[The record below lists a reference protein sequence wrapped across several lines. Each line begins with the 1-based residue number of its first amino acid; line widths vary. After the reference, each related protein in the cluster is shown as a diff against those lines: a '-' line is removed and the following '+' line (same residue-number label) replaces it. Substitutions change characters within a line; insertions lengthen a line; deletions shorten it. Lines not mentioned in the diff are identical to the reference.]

1 VSLDQDAAMNVSK
14 RLVLVCNSHL
24 DPVWLWPWE
33 EGVAATLATFRAA
46 AQLCDEFDGFV
57 FCHNEALLYQWVE
70 EYEPALFE
78 RIRTLVGE
86 RRWHIMGGWY
96 LQPDCN
102 LPNGESFVRQILTGR
117 RYFAEKFGVEPR
129 VAVNLDPFGH
139 SRGLVQ
145 ILRKSG
151 YTGYLFCRPDNFSL
165 ALPADDVVWVGYDG
179 STLVAHR
186 AADHYNSSLGQA
198 RAKTTRWLRTH
209 EGRADGL
216 LLWGVGN
223 HGGGPSREDL
233 TALRGLMRDTPDREI
248 VHGRPEDYFDALE
261 AQAATLP
268 RVEHDLNPWAVGCYT
283 SMSTVKRAHRRLES
297 RLFGTERML
306 TSAAAQ
312 GLLEYPRAQLTAAI
326 EAMLFCQFHDIL
338 PGSSVSEVETQAIQR
353 LGHGLDIVDR
363 LRARAF
369 FALLSGQPAAAA
381 GEYPLFVHNPHPFPV
396 TDFVVCEFQPPEP
409 NVDAGVFLLPE
420 VTASDGSPVATQLEK
435 ESCNIQMDQRKR
447 LVFRTR
453 LAAACTTRFS
463 CRIRTVPRP
472 PAIAVRPLAGLF
484 HHAGSGCVV
493 EIDAA
498 TGLLH
503 RYRVGHHDYIEAGSF
518 RPLVMTDSPDPWGMK
533 VRAFRDLAGEFRLMD
548 EHAAALHAGVAT
560 STLAPVRI
568 IEDGPVRTIVEALFA
583 YRRSAVCLRYVL
595 PKDGAELMVQARV
608 SWCEKDAMLKFAL
621 PTTIGGMRV
630 RSQVPYGVEART
642 REAEELLWH
651 SWLACVSPDGSRA
664 LTVVND
670 GVYGFDFSGAELR
683 LSCLRSPAH
692 AGHPVDDVTPVV
704 RQDRFEPRVDQGE
717 HVFRFWLQGG
727 PASERLTTIDREAA
741 TKDDEPM
748 ALNVFPHGGGQRVCP
763 GPTLSD
769 GAVQITAVKVSEDGR
784 SMILRLFEPTGQ
796 ARTTTLSVPALDVA
810 LDVTLSPFEIRTLAI
825 DLATRTVDV
834 VDLLERRSPSSIT
847 EHADHTPR

>member
-1 VSLDQDAAMNVSK
+1 MPPTAESEAVAVNK
-14 RLVLVCNSHL
+14 RLVLVCNSHI

-78 RIRTLVGE
+78 HIRRLVAE
-86 RRWHIMGGWY
+86 RRWHVMGGWY

-102 LPNGESFVRQILTGR
+102 LPSGESFVRQILTGR

-151 YTGYLFCRPDNFSL
+151 YTGYLFCRPDRLSL
-165 ALPADDVVWVGYDG
+165 ALPADDFVWVGYDG
-179 STLVAHR
+179 STLLAHR

-198 RAKTTRWLRTH
+198 RAKVAGWLRTH
-209 EGRADGL
+209 ETRADGL

-233 TALRGLMRDTPDREI
+233 TALCGLMLDTPDREI
-248 VHGRPEDYFDALE
+248 IHGRPEDYFDALE

-268 RVEHDLNPWAVGCYT
+268 RVERDLNPWAVGCYT
-283 SMSTVKRAHRRLES
+283 SMSTVKQAHRRLES
-297 RLFGTERML
+297 RLFGAERML
-306 TSAAAQ
+306 TNAAAQ
-312 GLLEYPRAQLTAAI
+312 GLLEYPRAQLAEAI

-338 PGSSVSEVETQAIQR
+338 PGSSVSEVEAQALQR

-369 FALLSGQPAAAA
+369 FALLSGQPPAAD
-381 GEYPLFVHNPHPFPV
+381 GEYPLLVHNPHPFPV
-396 TDFVVCEFQPPEP
+396 TDTVVCEFQPPEP
-409 NVDAGVFLLPE
+409 NVDAGAFLLPE
-420 VTASDGSPVATQLEK
+420 VAASDGSPVTAQLEK
-435 ESCNIQMDQRKR
+435 ESCNIQTDQRKR

-472 PAIAVRPLAGLF
+472 PATAARPVAGVF
-484 HHAGSGCVV
+484 RHVGSGCAV

-503 RYRVGHHDYIEAGSF
+503 GYRIGEHDYIRPGSF
-518 RPLVMTDSPDPWGMK
+518 RPLVMKDSPDPWGMK
-533 VRAFRDLAGEFRLMD
+533 VRSFRDRAGEFLLMD
-548 EHAAALHAGVAT
+548 EHAAALYAGVAT
-560 STLAPVRI
+560 STLAPVRV

-583 YRRSAVCLRYVL
+583 YRRSALCLRYVL
-595 PKDGAELMVQARV
+595 PKNGAELTVQARV

-621 PTTIGGMRV
+621 PTGIPGMRV
-630 RSQVPYGVEART
+630 RSQAPYGVETHT

-651 SWLACVSPDGSRA
+651 AWLACVSPDESRA
-664 LTVVND
+664 LTVIND

-704 RQDRFEPRVDQGE
+704 RQDRCEPRVDQGE

-727 PASERLTTIDREAA
+727 SASDRLTAIDREAA
-741 TKDDEPM
+741 TKHDEPM
-748 ALNVFPHGGGQRVCP
+748 VLNVFPQGGGPHARP
-763 GPTLSD
+763 GPALSD
-769 GAVQITAVKVSEDGR
+769 DAVQITAVKMSEDGR
-784 SMILRLFEPTGQ
+784 AIILRLFEPTGTT
-796 ARTTTLSVPALDVA
+796 RTTTLSVPALDVTLA
-810 LDVTLSPFEIRTLAI
+810 VTLSPFEIRTLAI
-825 DLATRTVDV
+825 DLATRAVDV
-834 VDLLERRSPSSIT
+834 VDLLEKK
-847 EHADHTPR
+847 

>member
-1 VSLDQDAAMNVSK
+1 MTVTK
-14 RLVLVCNSHL
+14 RLVLVCNSHI

-70 EYEPALFE
+70 EYEPALFD
-78 RIRTLVGE
+78 RIRALVGE

-96 LQPDCN
+96 VQPDCN
-102 LPNGESFVRQILTGR
+102 LPHGESFVRQILTGR

-151 YTGYLFCRPDNFSL
+151 YAGYLFCRPDPLSL
-165 ALPADDVVWVGYDG
+165 TLPADDFVWVGYDG
-179 STLVAHR
+179 STLLAHR

-198 RAKTTRWLRTH
+198 RAKATAWLQTH
-209 EGRADGL
+209 EAQRDGL

-223 HGGGPSREDL
+223 HGGGPSRDDL
-233 TALRGLMRDTPDREI
+233 TALRGLMHDTPDREI

-261 AQAATLP
+261 TRAAELP

-283 SMSTVKRAHRRLES
+283 SMSTVKRAHRRLEG
-297 RLFGTERML
+297 RVFATERML
-306 TSAAAQ
+306 TNAAAQ
-312 GLLEYPRAQLTAAI
+312 GLLEYPRAQLRAAI
-326 EAMLFCQFHDIL
+326 DAMLFCQFHDIL
-338 PGSSVSEVETQAIQR
+338 PGSSVSEVEAQALQR
-353 LGHGLDIVDR
+353 LGSGLDIVDR

-369 FALLSGQPAAAA
+369 FALLSGQPAAAP

-396 TDFVVCEFQPPEP
+396 TNTVVCEFQPPEP

-420 VTASDGSPVATQLEK
+420 VTASDGNPVATQLEK

-472 PAIAVRPLAGLF
+472 PSTAVRPVTGLF
-484 HHAGSGCVV
+484 RHVGSGCVD

-498 TGLLH
+498 AGLLH
-503 RYRVGHHDYIEAGSF
+503 RYLVGHHDYVEAGSF
-518 RPLVMTDSPDPWGMK
+518 RPLVMKDSPDPWGMK

-548 EHAAALHAGVAT
+548 EHAAALYAGLAT
-560 STLAPVRI
+560 STLAPVRV

-583 YRRSAVCLRYVL
+583 YRRSALCLRYIL
-595 PKDGAELMVQARV
+595 PRDGAELMVEARI

-621 PTTIGGMRV
+621 PTGIPGMRV
-630 RSQVPYGVEART
+630 RSQVPYGVEAHT
-642 REAEELLWH
+642 REEEELLWH
-651 SWLACVSPDGSRA
+651 AWLACVSPDESRA
-664 LTVVND
+664 LTVIND
-670 GVYGFDFSGAELR
+670 GVYGFDFAGAELR

-692 AGHPVDDVTPVV
+692 AGHPVDDVTPIV
-704 RQDRFEPRVDQGE
+704 RQDRFEPRVDQGD

-727 PASERLTTIDREAA
+727 PASERLTAIDRDAA
-741 TKDDEPM
+741 TKHDEPM
-748 ALNVFPHGGGQRVCP
+748 ALNVFPPGRGPQVRS

-769 GAVQITAVKVSEDGR
+769 RAVQITAVKMSEDGR
-784 SMILRLFEPTGQ
+784 SMILRLFEPTGT
-796 ARTTTLSVPALDVA
+796 ARTTTLSVPVLDVA
-810 LDVTLSPFEIRTLAI
+810 FDVTLSPFEIRTLAI
-825 DLATRTVDV
+825 DLATRKVDE
-834 VDLLERRSPSSIT
+834 VDLLERRSTS
-847 EHADHTPR
+847 

>member
-1 VSLDQDAAMNVSK
+1 MTATK
-14 RLVLVCNSHL
+14 RLVLVCNSHI

-46 AQLCDEFDGFV
+46 AQLCDQFDGFA

-78 RIRTLVGE
+78 RIRTLVSQ

-102 LPNGESFVRQILTGR
+102 LPSGESFVRQILPGR

-145 ILRKSG
+145 ILSKSG
-151 YTGYLFCRPDNFSL
+151 HTGYLFCRPDRLSL
-165 ALPADDVVWVGYDG
+165 TLPADDFVWVGYDG
-179 STLVAHR
+179 STLLAHR

-198 RAKTTRWLRTH
+198 RAKVAGWLRTH
-209 EGRADGL
+209 ETQADGL

-233 TALRGLMRDTPDREI
+233 VALHDLMNDTPERRI
-248 VHGRPEDYFDALE
+248 IHGRPEDYFDALE

-268 RVEHDLNPWAVGCYT
+268 RVERDLNPWAVGCYT
-283 SMSTVKRAHRRLES
+283 SMSAVKRAHRRLES
-297 RLFGTERML
+297 RFFSTERIL
-306 TSAAAQ
+306 THAAAQ
-312 GLLEYPRAQLTAAI
+312 GLIEYPQAQLAVALDT
-326 EAMLFCQFHDIL
+326 MLFCQFHDVL
-338 PGSSVSEVETQAIQR
+338 PGSSVSEVEAQTLQR

-363 LRARAF
+363 IRVRGF
-369 FALLSGQPAAAA
+369 FALLGGQPAAAD
-381 GEYPLFVHNPHPFPV
+381 GEYPLLVHNPHPFPV
-396 TDFVVCEFQPPEP
+396 TDTVVCEFQPPEP
-409 NVDAGVFLLPE
+409 NADLGVFLMPE
-420 VTASDGSPVATQLEK
+420 VIAPDGNPVTTQLEK

-463 CRIRTVPRP
+463 CRIRMVPRP
-472 PAIAVRPLAGLF
+472 PATAVRPIAGLF
-484 HHAGSGCVV
+484 RHVGSGCIV
-493 EIDAA
+493 EIDAS

-503 RYRVGHHDYIEAGSF
+503 RYQVGQRDYVEAGCF
-518 RPLVMTDSPDPWGMK
+518 RPLVMKDSPDPWGMK

-548 EHAAALHAGVAT
+548 ERAAASYAGVAT
-560 STLAPVRI
+560 PTLAPVRI

-583 YRRSAVCLRYVL
+583 YRRSALCLRYVL
-595 PKDGAELMVQARV
+595 LREGAELMVQARV

-630 RSQVPYGVEART
+630 RSQAPYGVEVHT

-651 SWLACVSPDGSRA
+651 SWLACVSPDQSRA
-664 LTVVND
+664 LTVIND
-670 GVYGFDFSGAELR
+670 GVYGFDFSDAELR
-683 LSCLRSPAH
+683 ISCLRSPAH

-717 HVFRFWLQGG
+717 HVFQFWLQGG
-727 PASERLTTIDREAA
+727 PAFERLTTIDREAS
-741 TKDDEPM
+741 TKHDVPM
-748 ALNVFPHGGGQRVCP
+748 ALNVFPSGDGPQVRP
-763 GPTLSD
+763 GPMLSD
-769 GAVQITAVKVSEDGR
+769 DAVQITATKISEDGR
-784 SMILRLFEPTGQ
+784 AMIVRLFEPTGT
-796 ARTTTLSVPALDVA
+796 ARATTLSVPALDVS
-810 LDVTLSPFEIRTLAI
+810 LDVTLLPFEIRTFAI
-825 DLATRTVDV
+825 DLATRAVDV
-834 VDLLERRSPSSIT
+834 VDLLEQRGTSSLR
-847 EHADHTPR
+847 ESGAHRLG